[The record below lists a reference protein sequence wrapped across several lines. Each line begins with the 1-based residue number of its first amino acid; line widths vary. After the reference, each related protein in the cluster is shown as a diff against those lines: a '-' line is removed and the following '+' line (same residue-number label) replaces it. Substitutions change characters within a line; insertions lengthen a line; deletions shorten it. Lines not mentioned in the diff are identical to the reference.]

1 MSLPQDYHNKGGC
14 LTDAGPFVCRLI
26 KSLYG
31 LKQASRQWR
40 AKLSTT
46 ITEMGFV
53 QSKFDYAL
61 FVHSKGSCF
70 TAPPP
75 CPPCHH
81 CPPKSHRNKNLY

>member
-1 MSLPQDYHNKGGC
+1 MSLPQDYHSKGGC
-14 LTDAGPFVCRLI
+14 LTDAGPFVCRLR

-31 LKQASRQWR
+31 LKQASRQWH

-53 QSKFDYAL
+53 QSKSDYAL
-61 FVHSKGSCF
+61 FVHSKCSCF